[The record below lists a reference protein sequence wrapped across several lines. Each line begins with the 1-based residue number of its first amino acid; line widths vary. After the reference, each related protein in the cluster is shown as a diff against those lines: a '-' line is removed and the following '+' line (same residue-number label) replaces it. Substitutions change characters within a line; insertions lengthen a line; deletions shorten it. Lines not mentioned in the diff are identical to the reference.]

1 MALVLKL
8 LSSPGLEGTRPGALY
23 LVGSRVNFPRREVV
37 GGSISAATVICDI
50 LIEVVIVGA
59 VATNA

>member
-1 MALVLKL
+1 
-8 LSSPGLEGTRPGALY
+8 